1 MAINGGTLVV
11 GNIPAGALKIRKNVL
26 ISGADAGSQADG
38 DYFFRIQGP
47 APSNSVTKYLRINIS
62 GGEECFYELCD
73 DIGSWHYDADRN
85 DWYWDNDGTWRLGD
99 SEGYTPDAEF
109 GIVPD
114 LPEGDYTVTEI
125 MWENVQ
131 YNQGG
136 FVIHTGIT
144 GNVQG
149 VNNSDRSATVT
160 VTAGNTASIP
170 TAAFTNDLIGE
181 RSIKARKQ
189 WKENE
194 SAQPSQAPWILPN
207 GRTASSIKV
216 EVYRVP
222 GAVVSGETGS
232 SYDKTIRRITFVDSA
247 GAPVDMTI

>member
-1 MAINGGTLVV
+1 MCS
-11 GNIPAGALKIRKNVL
+11 
-26 ISGADAGSQADG
+26 IS
-38 DYFFRIQGP
+38 P
-47 APSNSVTKYLRINIS
+47 V
-62 GGEECFYELCD
+62 
-73 DIGSWHYDADRN
+73 
-85 DWYWDNDGTWRLGD
+85 TWRLGD

-144 GNVQG
+144 GDVQG

-181 RSIKARKQ
+181 TSIKARKQ

-247 GAPVDMTI
+247 GAPVDMTIERAGKRVWVEPVASGGLTYRVLKTVPDNGSSWSIQLNGLEKID